1 MDLRLAAVLGAKT
14 ASSSSLCFPVCVL
27 VPSLSWQI
35 ILSRRELVNC
45 RNGSKP
51 APFPLLSFSLQVALF
66 RNGKILRSL
75 AAVQVRKGIFCDA
88 ILYYK

>member
-1 MDLRLAAVLGAKT
+1 LANHPFQT
-14 ASSSSLCFPVCVL
+14 
-27 VPSLSWQI
+27 
-35 ILSRRELVNC
+35 RTRELQKRLKTSAV
-45 RNGSKP
+45 S
-51 APFPLLSFSLQVALF
+51 FSFLSFSLQVALF